1 MKIAHISDLHID
13 KTYKRNNYLKT
24 LRLFEYI
31 SDNNFDHVI
40 ISGDITEN
48 AEASAF
54 EIARNLFK
62 RFGLLDAKKLTLT
75 IGNHDI
81 FGGVHLAEDV
91 INFPKKCKVTDY
103 DAKVKEFEKYFAE
116 TFTGTIRNNKLFPYI
131 KEFDEFALIS
141 LNSIARYSILKNPFA
156 SNGEISDKQMKAL
169 WELLI
174 ENDLKD
180 KKKIVVTHHHFCK
193 NSLDEDDAGAL
204 WKILDRQTMKLR
216 GKKHLM
222 KQFKKMGVELVLHG
236 HVHESNHYKRR
247 NIKFIN
253 SGGSILSGKNDA
265 LYINN
270 IEINSN
276 GITNDFIK
284 VDNSQVKSGI
294 SNTFSL
300 SRSIVQ
306 LPSTSKNEI
315 CLN

>member
-13 KTYKRNNYLKT
+13 KTYKRNNYFKT
-24 LRLFEYI
+24 LRLLEYI
-31 SDNNFDHVI
+31 SENNFDHVI
-40 ISGDITEN
+40 ISGDLTEN

-62 RFGLLDAKKLTLT
+62 RFGLLDPRKLTLT

-91 INFPKKCKVTDY
+91 INFPKKCRVTDY
-103 DAKVKEFEKYFAE
+103 DAKVKEFEKHFAE

-141 LNSIARYSILKNPFA
+141 LNSIARYSVLKNPFA

-174 ENDLKD
+174 ENDLKS

-193 NSLDEDDAGAL
+193 NSLDEDDAGTL

-222 KQFKKMGVELVLHG
+222 KQFKKMGVDVVLHG
-236 HVHESNHYKRR
+236 HVHESNQYKRK

-253 SGGSILSGKNDA
+253 AGGSILSGKNDA
-265 LYINN
+265 LYVNV
-270 IEINSN
+270 IEISST
-276 GITNDFIK
+276 GITNDLVK
-284 VDNSQVKSGI
+284 VDNPSVKTTR
-294 SNTFSL
+294 SNTFSP
-300 SRSIVQ
+300 SRSIVRVPRTPQ
-306 LPSTSKNEI
+306 NEI